1 MFRNNLNGRLCT
13 WAAVLSFVST
23 PVLAQSPG
31 SRAAGM
37 GEAFVAVADDA
48 TSVFWNPAGQA
59 TGAYLSF
66 VVDLGEERGIP
77 DTQRGEVGLGRFA
90 GFTIPPLGVAYYRR
104 AVAIPAATTGTEES
118 GPFRR
123 NVEEDRVQ
131 TLSTSVVG
139 LTVGQSLGDH
149 LVIAATT
156 KILRGEVWDGMAGSA
171 GPARTTVDW
180 DAGLMAAAGQWRAG
194 AVVRNLATPE
204 FERPGSPKV
213 ELERDVRIGAA
224 WGSGWPGS
232 LGRVVVSADAN
243 LTRQRSATGDRRDV
257 AAGVETWWWQQRLGL
272 RGGVRASLEGEA
284 RPVPAAGVS
293 AAVRPGMYVEA
304 QITGGPRDQRGWSAG
319 ARVTF

>member
-1 MFRNNLNGRLCT
+1 M
-13 WAAVLSFVST
+13 AD
-23 PVLAQSPG
+23 
-31 SRAAGM
+31 
-37 GEAFVAVADDA
+37 AFVAVVDDA

-59 TGAYLSF
+59 TGALVSF

-77 DTQRGEVGLGRFA
+77 DSQRGEVGLGHFV
-90 GFTIPPLGVAYYRR
+90 GFTIPPLGIAYYRR
-104 AVAIPAATTGTEES
+104 AVPVPAASPGTEETD
-118 GPFRR
+118 PIRR
-123 NVEEDRVQ
+123 NVEEGGVQ

-139 LTVGQSLGDH
+139 FTVGQSLGDY
-149 LVIAATT
+149 LVVAATT
-156 KILRGEVWDGMAGSA
+156 KILRGEVWDGAASSA

-180 DAGLMAAAGQWRAG
+180 DAGLMATAGQWRAG
-194 AVVRNLATPE
+194 VVVRNLTTPE
-204 FERPGSPKV
+204 FERSGLPTA

-232 LGRVVVSADAN
+232 LGRLVVSADAN

-257 AAGVETWWWQQRLGL
+257 AAGAETWWWQQRLGL

-284 RPVPAAGVS
+284 RPVPAVGLS

-304 QITGGPRDQRGWSAG
+304 QMTGGPRDQRGWSAG